1 MKKLLIALG
10 ITLLLASLACGTQS
24 TESENQ
30 TLKQEVENLERSLT
44 ELNAE
49 INLLKWATVTL
60 SDIIGPD
67 ILSKAELNDSL
78 NKAYVVN
85 RGYVDNS
92 ISAAYAEINYLEAE
106 IEDLE
111 NMVCA
116 LIAWQRGT
124 AGGNYRNSG
133 QYMRLHSSDDRYS
146 SVSEWTDQYW
156 EDVCYQRGGW
166 SLD

>member
-1 MKKLLIALG
+1 MKKLLIVLG
-10 ITLLLASLACGTQS
+10 MTLLLTSLACGPS
-24 TESENQ
+24 ESEHQ
-30 TLKQEVENLERSLT
+30 ILKQEVENLERSLT

-67 ILSKAELNDSL
+67 SLSKADLNDSL

-111 NMVCA
+111 SMVCA
-116 LIAWQRGT
+116 LMAWQRGT
-124 AGGNYRNSG
+124 DGGNYSNSG
-133 QYMRLHSSDDRYS
+133 QYMRLHSSASQYS